1 MKRSV
6 LVTLAIT
13 FLSLLA
19 SPASAQ
25 LSVVNPRHLSVS
37 EEKARLI
44 LNTAYR
50 VVAEQFKI
58 RDFASDEQKL
68 TLVLGETNER
78 YEEQSSGKACTV
90 YLNQW
95 DEEKFAVAA
104 MRHAVYR
111 LAHGQRMN
119 RMIGEVLRRANLA
132 APVSIDT
139 LRRQHI
145 DAPLAPANPAEPPCF
160 GAIHNAAVRDVT
172 CSPSAPGPR

>member
-1 MKRSV
+1 MKR
-6 LVTLAIT
+6 LMLATLAIAS
-13 FLSLLA
+13 LSVLA
-19 SPASAQ
+19 PAATAQ
-25 LSVVNPRHLSVS
+25 LSVVNPRHLNVS

-68 TLVLGETNER
+68 TLVLGEPNER

-90 YLNQW
+90 YLSQW

-145 DAPLAPANPAEPPCF
+145 GASNALTNTAESPCL
-160 GAIHNAAVRDVT
+160 GAIHNAAVRDLT
-172 CSPSAPGPR
+172 C